1 MAFEDQKSIDRY
13 TPPKALA
20 GVADNVSPIRNM
32 RLHVLV
38 SLHTP
43 LVAVSARYDAV
54 SVAFRS
60 WYDAGFSS
68 AVQSVRSKALVA
80 ECRVAL
86 LPPH

>member
-1 MAFEDQKSIDRY
+1 MAFEDQKSIDHY
-13 TPPKALA
+13 TPPEALA
-20 GVADNVSPIRNM
+20 GAADNLSPIRNM

-38 SLHTP
+38 FLHTP

-68 AVQSVRSKALVA
+68 AVQSVGARHL
-80 ECRVAL
+80 
-86 LPPH
+86 